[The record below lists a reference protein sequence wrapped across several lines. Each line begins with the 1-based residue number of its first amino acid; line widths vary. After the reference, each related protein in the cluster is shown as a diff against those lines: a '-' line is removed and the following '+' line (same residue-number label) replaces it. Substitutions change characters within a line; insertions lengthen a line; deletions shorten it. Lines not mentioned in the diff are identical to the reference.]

1 MAISTMMKK
10 LSMATAG
17 AAFIALGTVS
27 MAQAASFTLFY
38 DVQKSAGKYL
48 YDFDLTQTESVIPG
62 TKLNWIT
69 FFDKPWLPPYTPP
82 QPSSDIINPQLVGSA
97 PAPFTGLSSSGGSA
111 NGPSFLDRSLCFPN
125 NCDLSSTGWS
135 PTGIDDKLSWKI
147 LADNLVTD
155 IKWTNLDGSGDSQNY
170 VVRNAVRRT
179 AVPEPCSIFG
189 LMGISALGASSLRK
203 RQQKQAA

>member
-1 MAISTMMKK
+1 
-10 LSMATAG
+10 MATAG
-17 AAFIALGTVS
+17 AAFIVLGTVS

-69 FFDKPWLPPYTPP
+69 FFDKPFFPPYPSP
-82 QPSSDIINPQLVGSA
+82 QAFSDIINPQLVGSA
-97 PAPFTGLSSSGGSA
+97 PAPFTGLTTSGGA
-111 NGPSFLDRSLCFPN
+111 HNGPTFLNTSLCSPN

-179 AVPEPCSIFG
+179 AVPEPYSIFG
-189 LMGISALGASSLRK
+189 LMGISALGVSSLRK